1 MSEDHLHTATLLVD
15 AGKGKLMCFLMVHQS
30 DWQSKRVEFVMW
42 ASEVKG
48 IDAEQ
53 IPRTEEK
60 ELFKD
65 YIEDYNTGQTP

>member
-1 MSEDHLHTATLLVD
+1 M
-15 AGKGKLMCFLMVHQS
+15 
-30 DWQSKRVEFVMW
+30 EFVLW
-42 ASEVKG
+42 ANEVKG

-65 YIEDYNTGQTP
+65 YIEDYNTGQNH